1 MRRKSKK
8 TNVKLGQTIVAERE
22 RAESDSERMKTRK
35 KARRRKK
42 TSILI
47 VILMLTVLGLLG
59 YMWMVEFAEERRSEI
74 DMGETVEVR
83 AEIVDED
90 NRGKMSLRMKTYIME
105 LERALVSRGYV
116 VTRVTLPTGMSR
128 ELYVDLEGKEM
139 YFKVNLDRGASATAE
154 DIAKMIKYLEERDI
168 RPEYVDVR
176 VDGKAY
182 YK

>member
-90 NRGKMSLRMKTYIME
+90 NRGKMSLRMKTYIM
-105 LERALVSRGYV
+105 
-116 VTRVTLPTGMSR
+116 
-128 ELYVDLEGKEM
+128 
-139 YFKVNLDRGASATAE
+139 
-154 DIAKMIKYLEERDI
+154 
-168 RPEYVDVR
+168 
-176 VDGKAY
+176 
-182 YK
+182 